1 MSSPQT
7 ETFKPINLS
16 VWPGKINLLMLL
28 GGAITLI
35 SLLIGL
41 FGNEALLEQFT
52 FSWLMNFM
60 FFSSLGLGGWF
71 LTMVHHLVDANW
83 SLPLRRINETLA
95 SLLSVMAIFF
105 LAFCWFAP
113 GILYSW
119 WAGPGAETHP
129 VVAKYPLLTHAGW
142 YIGTLAVFA
151 VWFYVPFKLRQASLE
166 QDEVG
171 GSKPTFRMRKLSYFG
186 IVGFALSLT
195 MGAILWVKALE
206 PYWFST
212 MYGVYYFAGS
222 VWVTLAT
229 LWVIMALMHRQGPL
243 KDVIKERQYYFVGC
257 LFFAFTVFYSYI
269 HFSQYF
275 IIWNANIPEETFWYI
290 ERLRGGWWW
299 VAMLIIFGHFFV
311 PFLTLLRI
319 DAKKNLAI
327 MLPMA
332 GWAWFVHWADMSFN
346 VMPLLHP
353 EGGVHFLD
361 IAIFLMMGGILY
373 KVFMSRFFA
382 HAAYPLRDP
391 RIAEAMEVYVK
402 PESEENSAE
411 PAAGGAK

>member
-7 ETFKPINLS
+7 EELKPVNLAG
-16 VWPGKINLLMLL
+16 WPGKINMLMLL
-28 GGAITLI
+28 GGVVTVI
-35 SLLIGL
+35 SLIVGFFNDSLMK
-41 FGNEALLEQFT
+41 QFS

-60 FFSSLGLGGWF
+60 FFSSFGLGGLF
-71 LTMVHHLVDANW
+71 LVLVHHLVDANW
-83 SLPLRRINETLA
+83 SLPIRRINETLG
-95 SLLSVMAIFF
+95 SLLQVMVGFF
-105 LAFCWFAP
+105 VVLCVVAP
-113 GILYSW
+113 GHLYSW
-119 WAGPGAETHP
+119 WNGSSSHP
-129 VVAKYPLLTHAGW
+129 VVAKYPLLTQMGW
-142 YIGTLAVFA
+142 YLGSALVLAA
-151 VWFYVPFKLRQASLE
+151 WFFVSYRLRALSLK

-171 GSKPTFRMRKLSYFG
+171 GAEPTHKMRKTSYFG
-186 IVGFALSLT
+186 IVLFAFSLT
-195 MGAILWVKALE
+195 MGAILWVKSLE
-206 PYWFST
+206 PFWFST

-229 LWVIMALMHRQGPL
+229 VWVIMALMHRQGTL

-290 ERLRGGWWW
+290 ERLRGGWYW
-299 VAMLIIFGHFFV
+299 VSMLIIFGHFFL

-319 DAKKNLAI
+319 DAKKNLNI

-346 VMPLLHP
+346 VMPVLHP
-353 EGGVHFLD
+353 NGGVHFLD
-361 IAIFLMMGGILY
+361 IAIFLFMGGILY

-402 PESEENSAE
+402 PESEAGAE